1 MFSYNKF
8 LEFPVKV
15 SKPNPRLANV
25 VITQYGGPDG
35 NCLSSVPLIS
45 KTRILAFSRPRRPL

>member
-15 SKPNPRLANV
+15 KNPNPRLANV
-25 VITQYGGPDG
+25 VITQYGGLYG
-35 NCLSSVPLIS
+35 N
-45 KTRILAFSRPRRPL
+45 

>member
-25 VITQYGGPDG
+25 VITQYGGPNG
-35 NCLSSVPLIS
+35 E
-45 KTRILAFSRPRRPL
+45 TRRIT